1 MLNFILKISKNSLD
15 LGGSKLILVFLLI
28 LFSTFVELLGISLII
43 PIISIF
49 IDPTY
54 IAEYKS
60 LLGIKFLENSNF
72 LNIVL
77 ILFLFIFLIKYVLT
91 IFFEYLIVKFTKKW
105 EIDLIIR
112 LIDYHLKRPWIEAL
126 RTKDSL
132 IKNIITDIPTF
143 IVQGVTGVLNIFKCG
158 LILFGILLYLIYE
171 KGLITI
177 YLFLIFSMVFYFFLK
192 TFKNY
197 LSNVSKRY
205 GNFMRIKFDLTSEI
219 NNGLRE
225 IKIYNLKNYFLKQY
239 FTNESFIAKVDIV
252 KKFIQILPKIGIE
265 LLCIIGFLLVITI
278 NSENPK
284 NIIPFLGLL
293 TFIIYRSQPLLTSLA
308 SLTAALQIHSVQINE
323 GIEIIKKTKKMD
335 SIEEKENSSDVNIK
349 QNSLIE
355 IKNLQFS
362 YDEDLDKNKI
372 FSDVNFKLEFGNIY
386 GLSGKNG
393 TGKSTLADLVIGLL
407 KPQRGEINLD
417 GKNIEQFSKS
427 WTKSVAY
434 LSQNYFLFND
444 SIKNNITLHSK
455 KDDKFYKERYD
466 RAIKISNLM
475 EEINK
480 FTDHDNMILKDSG
493 SNLSGGQKQRIAIA
507 RLIYKDSKVVIL
519 DEPTASLD
527 QISSTLMMKMLQ
539 EIKKDKL
546 ILVISH
552 SKEILDKC
560 DKVLSISNSKV
571 NEI

>member
-60 LLGIKFLENSNF
+60 LLSIKFLENSNF

-77 ILFLFIFLIKYVLT
+77 ILFFFIFLIKYALT

>member
-1 MLNFILKISKNSLD
+1 M
-15 LGGSKLILVFLLI
+15 
-28 LFSTFVELLGISLII
+28 
-43 PIISIF
+43 
-49 IDPTY
+49 
-54 IAEYKS
+54 
-60 LLGIKFLENSNF
+60 
-72 LNIVL
+72 
-77 ILFLFIFLIKYVLT
+77 
-91 IFFEYLIVKFTKKW
+91 
-105 EIDLIIR
+105 
-112 LIDYHLKRPWIEAL
+112 
-126 RTKDSL
+126 
-132 IKNIITDIPTF
+132 
-143 IVQGVTGVLNIFKCG
+143 
-158 LILFGILLYLIYE
+158 
-171 KGLITI
+171 
-177 YLFLIFSMVFYFFLK
+177 
-192 TFKNY
+192 
-197 LSNVSKRY
+197 
-205 GNFMRIKFDLTSEI
+205 
-219 NNGLRE
+219 
-225 IKIYNLKNYFLKQY
+225 KQY

-386 GLSGKNG
+386 VLSGKNG

>member
-1 MLNFILKISKNSLD
+1 MLSFILKISKNSLD

-28 LFSTFVELLGISLII
+28 LFSTFIELLGISLII

-54 IAEYKS
+54 IAEYRS
-60 LLGIKFLENSNF
+60 LLSIKFLENSNF

-77 ILFLFIFLIKYVLT
+77 ILFLFIFLIKYALT

-112 LIDYHLKRPWIEAL
+112 LINYHLKRPWIEAL

-143 IVQGVTGVLNIFKCG
+143 IVQGVTGVLNIFRCG

-362 YDEDLDKNKI
+362 YDEDLDRNKI
-372 FSDVNFKLEFGNIY
+372 FSDVNFKLEFGKIY

-527 QISSTLMMKMLQ
+527 QISSSLMMKMLQ

-560 DKVLSISNSKV
+560 DKVLNISNSKV

>member
-1 MLNFILKISKNSLD
+1 
-15 LGGSKLILVFLLI
+15 
-28 LFSTFVELLGISLII
+28 
-43 PIISIF
+43 
-49 IDPTY
+49 
-54 IAEYKS
+54 
-60 LLGIKFLENSNF
+60 
-72 LNIVL
+72 
-77 ILFLFIFLIKYVLT
+77 
-91 IFFEYLIVKFTKKW
+91 
-105 EIDLIIR
+105 
-112 LIDYHLKRPWIEAL
+112 
-126 RTKDSL
+126 
-132 IKNIITDIPTF
+132 
-143 IVQGVTGVLNIFKCG
+143 
-158 LILFGILLYLIYE
+158 
-171 KGLITI
+171 
-177 YLFLIFSMVFYFFLK
+177 
-192 TFKNY
+192 
-197 LSNVSKRY
+197 
-205 GNFMRIKFDLTSEI
+205 
-219 NNGLRE
+219 
-225 IKIYNLKNYFLKQY
+225 
-239 FTNESFIAKVDIV
+239 
-252 KKFIQILPKIGIE
+252 
-265 LLCIIGFLLVITI
+265 
-278 NSENPK
+278 
-284 NIIPFLGLL
+284 
-293 TFIIYRSQPLLTSLA
+293 
-308 SLTAALQIHSVQINE
+308 
-323 GIEIIKKTKKMD
+323 
-335 SIEEKENSSDVNIK
+335 
-349 QNSLIE
+349 
-355 IKNLQFS
+355 
-362 YDEDLDKNKI
+362 
-372 FSDVNFKLEFGNIY
+372 
-386 GLSGKNG
+386 
-393 TGKSTLADLVIGLL
+393 LVIGLL

>member
-60 LLGIKFLENSNF
+60 LLSIKFLENSNF

-77 ILFLFIFLIKYVLT
+77 ILFFFIFLIKYALT

-362 YDEDLDKNKI
+362 YDED
-372 FSDVNFKLEFGNIY
+372 
-386 GLSGKNG
+386 
-393 TGKSTLADLVIGLL
+393 
-407 KPQRGEINLD
+407 
-417 GKNIEQFSKS
+417 
-427 WTKSVAY
+427 
-434 LSQNYFLFND
+434 
-444 SIKNNITLHSK
+444 
-455 KDDKFYKERYD
+455 
-466 RAIKISNLM
+466 
-475 EEINK
+475 
-480 FTDHDNMILKDSG
+480 
-493 SNLSGGQKQRIAIA
+493 
-507 RLIYKDSKVVIL
+507 
-519 DEPTASLD
+519 
-527 QISSTLMMKMLQ
+527 
-539 EIKKDKL
+539 
-546 ILVISH
+546 
-552 SKEILDKC
+552 
-560 DKVLSISNSKV
+560 
-571 NEI
+571 

>member
-28 LFSTFVELLGISLII
+28 LFSTLVELLGISLII